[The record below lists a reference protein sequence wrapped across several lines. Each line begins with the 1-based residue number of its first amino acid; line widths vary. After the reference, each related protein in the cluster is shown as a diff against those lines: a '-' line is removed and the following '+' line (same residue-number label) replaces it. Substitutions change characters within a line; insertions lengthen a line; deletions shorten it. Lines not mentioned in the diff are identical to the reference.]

1 MAAEAGLKPFEV
13 DAMDLVD
20 VLIQVEG
27 HEMRERNELI
37 RMRYLAY
44 TIHAHSMAKHKAKS
58 PEKFMPLYWEK
69 NSGMP
74 VFIKLKYQCLHQP
87 PGCNQMLLTHL
98 LHGFQN
104 KRRTYHGQPCR

>member
-74 VFIKLKYQCLHQP
+74 GRTPEQLREWYEQRREEIKKI
-87 PGCNQMLLTHL
+87 NS
-98 LHGFQN
+98 
-104 KRRTYHGQPCR
+104 RRNGS